1 MDRMIR
7 EKLYWPDGTRKKCS
21 KAQAFENVKNMM
33 NQLAKVILDMYN
45 DDQNFSEVCSC
56 SRFMSI
62 IPAVLW
68 WCLIDVTLADL
79 ILFLIV
85 GSFL

>member
-1 MDRMIR
+1 MDMIIR
-7 EKLYWPDGTRKKCS
+7 KALYWPDGTRKKCS

-45 DDQNFSEVCSC
+45 DDQNFLEVCSC

-62 IPAVLW
+62 I
-68 WCLIDVTLADL
+68 LAL
-79 ILFLIV
+79 V
-85 GSFL
+85 VSN